1 MASIVIA
8 KFIDRRRADE
18 AVTALRSAG
27 FDAELLDY
35 PAGGDVEVRRFGDY
49 RVAAPEHESDDALS
63 LLSELYGDAPI
74 HEGAGAS
81 PADLGDAAVVLTPKQ
96 GSDAPWL
103 DLRRRSSTLS
113 EILGAALVP
122 FVVVA
127 GLAVAA
133 FVLRAIWNLITYG
146 QIS

>member
-1 MASIVIA
+1 MASTVIA

-18 AVTALRSAG
+18 AVRALRSAG

-35 PAGGDVEVRRFGDY
+35 PAGGDVKVRRLGDY
-49 RVAAPEHESDDALS
+49 RVAAPEDQSDDALS

-74 HEGAGAS
+74 QEGGGAS
-81 PADLGDAAVVLTPKQ
+81 PADLGDAAVVLTPRR

-103 DLRRRSSTLS
+103 SLKRRSSTLS
-113 EILGAALVP
+113 EILRRCHVP
-122 FVVVA
+122 FAVVA
-127 GLAVAA
+127 ALAVAA

-146 QIS
+146 SMF